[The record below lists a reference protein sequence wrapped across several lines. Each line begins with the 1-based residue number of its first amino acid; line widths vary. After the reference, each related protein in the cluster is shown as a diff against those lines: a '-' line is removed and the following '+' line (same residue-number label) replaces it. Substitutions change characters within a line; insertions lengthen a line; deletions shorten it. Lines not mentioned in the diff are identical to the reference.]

1 MSKYNLID
9 STVAD
14 ESDTDASSDL
24 ETAAGL
30 KSRSEID
37 RKSDYNDY
45 YEHVAHTSHIR
56 PIAVTENV
64 NFNTMSSS
72 QRICWWMSTAIHL
85 LRWQTNVAK
94 TKVLLI

>member
-1 MSKYNLID
+1 MSVSKYNLID
-9 STVAD
+9 STVAG
-14 ESDTDASSDL
+14 ESDNDSHDPEATSLSEGDP
-24 ETAAGL
+24 
-30 KSRSEID
+30 KSEHYS
-37 RKSDYNDY
+37 DY